1 MVFDVIVGS
10 GCRPKMQEA
19 ASEFFFVK
27 NRQKSCQNARLESTL
42 IYCRPRAATFS
53 VVVSIDIVVTVVVE
67 MISLDD
73 GYIVIDQK
81 RDKGG
86 FSYNI
91 LADKSPM
98 RADDGRSRKKCR

>member
-1 MVFDVIVGS
+1 MLLLAADVDQK
-10 GCRPKMQEA
+10 CKKPLQN
-19 ASEFFFVK
+19 FFFVK

-86 FSYNI
+86 FLFNI

-98 RADDGRSRKKCR
+98 RTDDG

>member
-1 MVFDVIVGS
+1 M
-10 GCRPKMQEA
+10 
-19 ASEFFFVK
+19 
-27 NRQKSCQNARLESTL
+27 ESTL

-53 VVVSIDIVVTVVVE
+53 VVVFIDIVVTVVVE

-86 FSYNI
+86 FLFNI

-98 RADDGRSRKKCR
+98 RTDDG